1 MKPLLSIC
9 CLLAASFP
17 GHCGDITLVAGG
29 RSDYHISLAPDAG
42 AHGKKAAAVL
52 MRYVEAVSGVK
63 LAVKEEAAAGEK
75 SLRVTYDKNMQP
87 ERFRINVEGTSLVI
101 TGGPGKG
108 VLYGAYAFV
117 EQLLGCRKW
126 DGGPAYTPSKNTVV
140 VPGNVRVNEAPA
152 FRYREVYMP
161 AACTDAEYLDW
172 HRLHRF
178 EDLWGLWGHSFNK
191 LVPAGTYFKQHPEYF
206 SLVNGTR
213 KATQLCLSNEAVFDI
228 TVAALKQRMTEQPDA
243 LYWSISPNDD
253 VGYCEC
259 DRCAAVDKR
268 EGGPQG
274 SLVQFV
280 NKVAARFPDK
290 IFTTL
295 AYTYSAQPTLHL
307 RPAPNVYVMLS
318 NIEVYRSRP
327 LDRESSAAAFRSRL
341 NGWYAKTPN
350 IFIWDYCTQFTNYLT
365 IFPNIATLQPNM
377 QFLKKQQVAGV
388 FEQGSGYT
396 YSELAELKGHL
407 AARLLWSPD
416 ADVEQLKSEF
426 LTGYYGR
433 AAGPIIE
440 YLALLDQAAALQPKL
455 DIYGN
460 PVNEYNTFL
469 SPMHMDKYSQLLDKA
484 EAAVEGNAT
493 LHERVERIRLTQE
506 YVYLQQARFY
516 GIEQHGIFERQGNGW
531 IVRPGLADRIR
542 RFTANSKAAGV
553 KELSEGGPSPDAYAK
568 EWEKIL
574 ADGVRSNKA
583 LRATVHLQSAPAP
596 EYPAKGP
603 QTLTDGNPGYTDFS
617 YNWLCFYGEPLSA
630 VVDLGKPVAF
640 TNVSLTFL
648 EDARHWIFRPSK
660 MQVWVS
666 DDGKNYRSLGVVN
679 NVMPEEDYTVQRL
692 QYRFDHKG
700 GGSARYL
707 KLTADNWPQL
717 PEWRFRAHKKAMIA
731 CDEVWVE

>member
-29 RSDYHISLAPDAG
+29 RSDYYVSLPQNAG
-42 AHGKKAAAVL
+42 AHEQKAAAVIV
-52 MRYVEAVSGVK
+52 RYMEAVSGIK
-63 LAVKEEAAAGEK
+63 LPVREEAAAGEK
-75 SLRVTYDKNMQP
+75 SLRVLQDKNMQA
-87 ERFRINVEGTSLVI
+87 ESFRINTEKQSVLI
-101 TGGPGKG
+101 AGGPGKG
-108 VLYGAYAFV
+108 VIYGAYAFV
-117 EQLLGCRKW
+117 ERFLGCRKW
-126 DGGPAYTPSKNTVV
+126 DGGAAYTPEMSTVA
-140 VPGNVRVNEAPA
+140 VPRDVRISEAPA

-178 EDLWGLWGHSFNK
+178 EDLWGLWGHSFHK
-191 LVPAGTYFKQHPEYF
+191 LVPAARYFKTHPEYF

-228 TVAALKQRMTEQPDA
+228 TVAALQQRMAEQPDA

-253 VGYCEC
+253 AGYCEC

-274 SLVQFV
+274 SLIQFV

-290 IFTTL
+290 LFTTL
-295 AYTYSAQPTLHL
+295 AYAYSAQPTAQL

-327 LDRESSAAAFRSRL
+327 LDRESSAAAFRNRL
-341 NGWYAKTPN
+341 SGWYARSPN
-350 IFIWDYCTQFTNYLT
+350 IFIWDYCTQFTNYLA
-365 IFPNIATLQPNM
+365 IFPNVATLQPNM
-377 QFLKKQQVAGV
+377 QFLKNQRAAGV

-396 YSELAELKGHL
+396 YSELAELKGYL
-407 AARLLWSPD
+407 AARLLWNPD
-416 ADVEQLKSEF
+416 ADVERLKSDF

-433 AAGPIIE
+433 AAGPVKA
-440 YLALLDQAAALQPKL
+440 YLALLEQASAQQPKL

-469 SPMHMDKYSQLLDKA
+469 SPAYMDRYSQLLDQA
-484 EAAVEGNAT
+484 EAAVEGNAV
-493 LHERVERIRLTQE
+493 LRERVQRIRLTQE
-506 YVYLQQARFY
+506 YAYLQQARFY
-516 GIEQHGIFERQGNGW
+516 GIAQHGIFERQGNGW
-531 IVRPGLADRIR
+531 KVRRGLEDRIR
-542 RFTANSKAAGV
+542 RFVAGCKAAGV
-553 KELSEGGPSPDAYAK
+553 KEMSEGGLSPEAYGK

-583 LRATVHLQSAPAP
+583 LHATVRLKSAPAP

-617 YNWLCFYGEPLSA
+617 YNWLCFYGEPLLA
-630 VVDLGKPVAF
+630 EVDLGKPVALKH
-640 TNVSLTFL
+640 VALTFL
-648 EDARHWIFRPSK
+648 EDPRHWIFRPSK
-660 MQVWVS
+660 VRVWAS
-666 DDGKNYRSLGVVN
+666 ADGKNYRLLGEVQQT
-679 NVMPEEDYTVQRL
+679 MPEEDYAVQRL
-692 QYRFDHKG
+692 QYRFDNKSA
-700 GGSARYL
+700 GSARYL
-707 KLTADNWPQL
+707 KLVADNWPQL